1 MSCRDIGPKVELQPG
16 HHSRVCGS
24 AYGVKIKNEHL
35 TLLRNKQVFWDAVQE
50 AEDAIDSHM
59 MEYAQSLASQSPQQ
73 MQLTLLG
80 GRRDVSALA
89 AQSAI
94 QVGQLPHHTINLACT
109 TKSLAKPASQQWSGA
124 LSGARWH

>member
-1 MSCRDIGPKVELQPG
+1 M
-16 HHSRVCGS
+16 
-24 AYGVKIKNEHL
+24 
-35 TLLRNKQVFWDAVQE
+35 QE
-50 AEDAIDSHM
+50 AEDAVDSHM

-94 QVGQLPHHTINLACT
+94 QVGHAIIIMAASIILTAV
-109 TKSLAKPASQQWSGA
+109 KKPC
-124 LSGARWH
+124 